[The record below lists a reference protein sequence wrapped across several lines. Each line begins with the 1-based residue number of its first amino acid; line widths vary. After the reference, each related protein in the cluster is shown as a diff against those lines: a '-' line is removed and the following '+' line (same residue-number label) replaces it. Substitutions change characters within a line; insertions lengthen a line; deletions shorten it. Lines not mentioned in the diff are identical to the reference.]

1 MNATKTK
8 TVAVQIGNT
17 DDKLSQLMWSAFIR
31 AVADKVYTHAAQ
43 VHFSG
48 YSDPSETWQ
57 NAAWIFEIDEEESQ
71 RLWGAMKVLASLYNQ
86 DSIAWTEGNTIFAE
100 AIK

>member
-1 MNATKTK
+1 MK
-8 TVAVQIGNT
+8 TVVIQIGNT
-17 DDKLSQLMWSAFIR
+17 DDKLSQLMWSAFIH
-31 AVADKVYTHAAQ
+31 AVADKVYHRAKQ

-57 NAAWIFEIDEEESQ
+57 NAAWIFEISEEESL
-71 RLWGAMKVLASLYNQ
+71 RLWGEMKVLASLYNQ

-100 AIK
+100 AVK